1 MRKLFVALFFGLL
14 ALDQLVKW
22 WARVAANGVEG
33 RSLNALWPGVFELK
47 LVYNEGIAFGMLQGA
62 GVLLA
67 PIAIIMAVAATIYSF
82 KNPKERLSMHIAMAC
97 LASGAIGNLIDRL
110 AMGKVTD
117 MFWIRAINFPVFN
130 IADVAITVAGCM
142 LVLNSIYDAFT
153 HKKEEET
160 ELAAE
165 SVADQPEGEI
175 EPADDNSVQDLNP
188 GPAFGRTN
196 SPEDT

>member
-1 MRKLFVALFFGLL
+1 MRKLFVALFVGLL
-14 ALDQLVKW
+14 ALDQVVKW
-22 WARVAANGVEG
+22 WARAAAEGVEG

-67 PIAIIMAVAATIYSF
+67 PIAIIMAIAATVYSF

-97 LASGAIGNLIDRL
+97 LASGAIGNLIDRI

-153 HKKEEET
+153 HKKQDSRPDTT
-160 ELAAE
+160 EAVAE
-165 SVADQPEGEI
+165 PIQAEN
-175 EPADDNSVQDLNP
+175 EPAEDNSEQDLNP
-188 GPAFGRTN
+188 DPAFSRTN